1 MSAYDAAGKRNSSK
15 THARRGHACEFCEHT
30 SFGNGG
36 KVAHARKHVRSG
48 EAVELVKWYATEAAP
63 GRVFLA
69 AADETRISEW
79 HARGYE
85 PVSR

>member
-15 THARRGHACEFCEHT
+15 THARRGHPCEFCESV

-36 KVAHARKHVRSG
+36 RVTHARKHVQSG
-48 EAVELVKWYATEAAP
+48 EAVELVKWYATESAP
-63 GRVFLA
+63 GRVFLPA
-69 AADETRISEW
+69 SDEARISEW
-79 HARGYE
+79 FARGYA